1 MLTDEDLLMERKV
14 FGGVQRLYRFSSGSG
29 LSIIKI
35 SLECLPFHAWNTVP
49 VRDITDDGMFEVTYT
64 TALSSTAR
72 IFHTDAEANAFIAKA
87 KKLFD
92 TKEKTMK
99 LVVEVERVG
108 RIVFGHVREMDESL
122 RGSGLVASGGSI
134 IKKLESAS
142 PGCPQLLDNR
152 FYLWGTCGN
161 LDNEP
166 FAYTYDSTDDAK
178 QVIKDINMMVA
189 KVNGPKLRPCPNCG
203 SCNINVAHGI
213 LGDATVICKDCG
225 HTEPHVDHFLY
236 GEKEAVSL
244 WNGSPDGIE
253 PVWIVSDS
261 LKKIL
266 QEKIVGE

>member
-64 TALSSTAR
+64 TALGSTAR
-72 IFHTDAEANAFIAKA
+72 IFHTDEEANAFIAKA
-87 KKLFD
+87 KKLF

-108 RIVFGHVREMDESL
+108 RIVFGHVLEMDESL
-122 RGSGLVASGGSI
+122 RGSESVASGGAI
-134 IKKLESAS
+134 IKKLGSI
-142 PGCPQLLDNR
+142 GRPQLLDNR
-152 FYLWGTCGN
+152 FYLWGTYGN
-161 LDNEP
+161 FDNEP

-189 KVNGPKLRPCPNCG
+189 EVNSPELRPCPTCGNC
-203 SCNINVAHGI
+203 NPTIVHGI
-213 LGDATVICKDCG
+213 LGDATVTCKDCG
-225 HTEPHVDHFLY
+225 HREPHTGRFLY
-236 GEKEAVSL
+236 AEKEAISL
-244 WNGSPDGIE
+244 WNGSTDGIE
-253 PVWIVSDS
+253 PAWIVSDG